1 MHSIKI
7 SFSFSEI
14 TVRMIQ
20 RLELPRLENENSVEN
35 PDWLSMKNQ
44 RQRTVLDKE
53 TDDKVKCALDIYSRM
68 KMALGNSLV
77 MFCRFDETHGHFQ
90 S

>member
-1 MHSIKI
+1 
-7 SFSFSEI
+7 
-14 TVRMIQ
+14 MIQ

-68 KMALGNSLV
+68 KMALGNSLWSCSV
-77 MFCRFDETHGHFQ
+77 VLMRHMVI
-90 S
+90 SKASYV

>member
-7 SFSFSEI
+7 LFSFSEI

-53 TDDKVKCALDIYSRM
+53 TDDKVKCALDSTTPRRRI
-68 KMALGNSLV
+68 L
-77 MFCRFDETHGHFQ
+77 
-90 S
+90 

>member
-1 MHSIKI
+1 
-7 SFSFSEI
+7 
-14 TVRMIQ
+14 MIQ
-20 RLELPRLENENSVEN
+20 SRLELPRLENENSVEN

-53 TDDKVKCALDIYSRM
+53 TDDKVKCALDILENENGS
-68 KMALGNSLV
+68 GPFSLV

>member
-7 SFSFSEI
+7 LFSFSEI

-53 TDDKVKCALDIYSRM
+53 TDDKVKCALDI
-68 KMALGNSLV
+68 L
-77 MFCRFDETHGHFQ
+77 
-90 S
+90 

>member
-1 MHSIKI
+1 
-7 SFSFSEI
+7 
-14 TVRMIQ
+14 MIQ

-53 TDDKVKCALDIYSRM
+53 TDDKVKCALDI
-68 KMALGNSLV
+68 L
-77 MFCRFDETHGHFQ
+77 
-90 S
+90 

>member
-7 SFSFSEI
+7 LFSFSEI

-44 RQRTVLDKE
+44 RQRTVFDKE
-53 TDDKVKCALDIYSRM
+53 TDDKVKCALDSTTPRRRI
-68 KMALGNSLV
+68 L
-77 MFCRFDETHGHFQ
+77 
-90 S
+90 